1 MNEKVLMG
9 VRILLGLFM
18 LVFGINKFAG
28 FLEFPPMSEDAT
40 TLMGLYASSGFLKI
54 IGVLEIVF
62 GLALIASKYVPLALT
77 ILTAIMFNALLF
89 HLLHDPG
96 GVGGAAVGLLLCLV
110 GVYGYK
116 DRFKSLLSA

>member
-28 FLEFPPMSEDAT
+28 FMPFPPMPEDAT
-40 TLMGLYASSGFLKI
+40 TLIEIYSSSGFLKI
-54 IGVLEIVF
+54 IGVLEIIF
-62 GLALIASKYVPLALT
+62 GLALLAGKYVPLALT
-77 ILTAIMFNALLF
+77 VLTAILFNALLF
-89 HLLHDPG
+89 HLLNDPK
-96 GVGGAAVGLLLCLV
+96 GVGGAAVGLILCLIC
-110 GVYGYK
+110 VYGYK